1 MNNTPNGWGT
11 PDDNTPWG
19 NAQQP
24 VQQHAQT
31 PPQRAPQNMPQK
43 APAPPP
49 AMPAPQTGSASKWL
63 IPLICGFLGAAVA
76 IGGFIAGSYYFSGR
90 GRSDTAAE
98 HSVTEQTSD
107 ADSGRHA
114 GTDTTAAQADPL
126 LTLDTVPNVRPSETE
141 TTSVITETTS
151 AATSETT
158 TETTTVTS
166 TEAPVIQ
173 TTAALALQD
182 VSFYQD
188 SFLMY
193 VWTDDG
199 SSVNMRREPSLNGAK
214 ILLIPDGTAVTALGE
229 SNGWVFISYGGNT
242 GFVRRDLLR
251 YEDSGLSGGWPMF
264 VSTSTGQSVNLR
276 SSPSV
281 NSKSL
286 ALVPNGAQVDC
297 WAHENGWYS
306 VKYNGQFG
314 YIREDLLEGQ

>member
-24 VQQHAQT
+24 AQT

-98 HSVTEQTSD
+98 HSVTDQVSD
-107 ADSGRHA
+107 ADSGKHA
-114 GTDTTAAQADPL
+114 DTDTTATQTDPL
-126 LTLDTVPNVRPSETE
+126 FTSDTVSNVRSSETE
-141 TTSVITETTS
+141 TTSFIT
-151 AATSETT
+151 ETT

-166 TEAPVIQ
+166 TEAPAVQ

-214 ILLIPDGTAVTALGE
+214 ILLIPYGTAVTALGE
-229 SNGWVFISYGGNT
+229 SNGWIFISYGGNT
-242 GFVRRDLLR
+242 GFVRRDLLIIDF
-251 YEDSGLSGGWPMF
+251 EGPSGAWPMF

-286 ALVPNGAQVDC
+286 ALVPNGAQVEC